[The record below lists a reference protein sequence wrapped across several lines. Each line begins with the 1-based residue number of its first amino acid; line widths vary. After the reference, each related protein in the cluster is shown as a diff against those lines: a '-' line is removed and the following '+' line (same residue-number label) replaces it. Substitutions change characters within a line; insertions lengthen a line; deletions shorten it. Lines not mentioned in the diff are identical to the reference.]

1 MAADRSGARRRAV
14 GRPSESNR
22 SHCAQCRLVGKKKTK
37 SKLSRGAQNG
47 GCALATP
54 IDRRGDARTTFAR
67 MRAAIYHALPG
78 NTRAAIIST
87 VVAFRAF
94 WPSPTR
100 AKIEEHGCLQLL
112 GTDEW
117 QNASKLSQRGI
128 LLNFCVE
135 WCGPQLLARPVPHHL
150 QRVLSVIF
158 FCAAGMANARPFNRW
173 ATPRRARTSRQP

>member
-1 MAADRSGARRRAV
+1 MNLTICSRASKNLGVSLPLYGSRSFGSSAESSRSAIRVRWQSHVSLALV
-14 GRPSESNR
+14 RGR
-22 SHCAQCRLVGKKKTK
+22 KKTDTA
-37 SKLSRGAQNG
+37 KLRHAESSENEGGKRGLG
-47 GCALATP
+47 P
-54 IDRRGDARTTFAR
+54 IDRCGDARTTFAR
-67 MRAAIYHALPG
+67 MRDAIYHAIPG

-94 WPSPTR
+94 RPSSTR

-135 WCGPQLLARPVPHHL
+135 WCGPPLLARPVPHHL
-150 QRVLSVIF
+150 SVSV
-158 FCAAGMANARPFNRW
+158 A
-173 ATPRRARTSRQP
+173 